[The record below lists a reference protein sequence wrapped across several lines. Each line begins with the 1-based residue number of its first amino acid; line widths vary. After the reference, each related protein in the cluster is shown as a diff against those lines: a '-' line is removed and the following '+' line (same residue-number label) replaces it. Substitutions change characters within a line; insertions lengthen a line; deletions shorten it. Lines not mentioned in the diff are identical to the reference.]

1 MANPRKT
8 IFLCGPMRGIPR
20 REGLAWREKAR
31 KLLPKH
37 FLTKHAYRG
46 REEKETFSDPKTA
59 VIRDKYDIRHCDLLL
74 VNDTFAN
81 ASMIGTAMEVLIA
94 YENNIPV
101 ILFGNA
107 HNKDYFLNY
116 HSQARFATLEEACAM
131 INRMFAD

>member
-1 MANPRKT
+1 MT
-8 IFLCGPMRGIPR
+8 GIPR
-20 REGLAWREKAR
+20 REGIAWREKAR
-31 KLLPKH
+31 KLLSKH

-46 REEKETFSDPKTA
+46 REEKETFSDPKSA

-81 ASMIGTAMEVLIA
+81 VSMIGTAMEVLIA

-101 ILFGNA
+101 ILFGRS
-107 HNKDYFLNY
+107 HDKDYFLNY
-116 HSQARFATLEEACAM
+116 HSHARFTTLEEACAM

>member
-1 MANPRKT
+1 
-8 IFLCGPMRGIPR
+8 MRGVLR
-20 REGLAWREKAR
+20 QEGLVWRKRAQ
-31 KLLPKH
+31 KLLSKH

-46 REEKETFSDPKTA
+46 REEKEMFPDPKSA

-101 ILFGNA
+101 ILFGRG
-107 HNKDYFLNY
+107 HDKDYFLNY
-116 HSQARFATLEEACAM
+116 HSQARFTTLEEACAM
-131 INRMFAD
+131 INRMFVD